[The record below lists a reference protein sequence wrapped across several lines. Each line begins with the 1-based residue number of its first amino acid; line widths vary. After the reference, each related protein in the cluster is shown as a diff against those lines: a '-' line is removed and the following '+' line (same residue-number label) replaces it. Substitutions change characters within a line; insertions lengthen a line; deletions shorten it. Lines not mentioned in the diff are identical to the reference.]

1 MGLIKNRLP
10 EWRLYLTGLIVILL
24 TWIFSY
30 TSFYQ
35 WIEHKFLD
43 FRFQYRKPIP
53 VTNLIT
59 HIDIDNN
66 SLQAIG
72 RWPWSRTKHA
82 ELLEVLYDLGARA
95 VVFDV
100 DFFEHTNKTFPNQ
113 ETIID
118 SVNTQLQPLYEN
130 PPDKNI
136 SAGQYNERV
145 SEIGKGIYDDILRT
159 SDVDA
164 KFSGALKASKNVFL
178 PIDFPKEQT
187 DNPETASTDDFIIKY
202 LPDQHNS
209 IPHESN
215 IKMPVIKNA
224 RGFGFVGV
232 EPDEDGILRRASL
245 FREYNQALYPQLALR
260 TACDFLNIQ
269 PDKIS
274 ITPGQ
279 FVEIIKD
286 NKSIRIPIDQKG
298 RVLINWAGN
307 SDTQWEDVFEHIPY
321 SFITEETLGNKEA
334 NPQLWETNMKKVAL
348 KIKGRICL
356 VGMVATGTTDLK
368 PVPVNTLL
376 PGVMMHSNL
385 INMMLT
391 NNFIH
396 RSGWMM
402 NLLVLLLTGILITI
416 IASRLNPLIS
426 SVATV
431 SIIVIVLIVGFWV
444 FSAHNIWVDLTA
456 PALAGLVSFSSVT
469 AYRTIT
475 EEKAKRRVKETFG
488 RYVAPQ
494 VVNELLKHP
503 DKLKLGGE
511 KKVLTVFFSDMA
523 NFTNST
529 ADLSP
534 DQMVIFVN
542 RYLSAM
548 TPIIHKHHGLID
560 KYEGDAIMALFG
572 APIERPEHA
581 TLACWAA
588 LENLDKL
595 SELNQS
601 LKASGSPE
609 IDIRIGINTGEMI
622 VGNLGSESAMNYTV
636 LGDEV
641 ILASRLEGINKFY
654 QTRILISEN
663 TYNQASEG
671 IEAREVDYIR
681 AKGMKRPVRI
691 YDVLGKKGAI
701 SQTHQDLIAR
711 YKLAIEAYRTMNWD
725 KAISILV
732 ECLRIDKE
740 DGPSMNLLRRC
751 QSFKQ
756 IPPPQ
761 NWDMIYNL
769 MTK

>member
-1 MGLIKNRLP
+1 MGLMKNRLP
-10 EWRLYLTGLIVILL
+10 EWRFYLTGLIVILVV
-24 TWIFSY
+24 WIFSY

-43 FRFQYRKPIP
+43 FRFQRRQPIP
-53 VTNLIT
+53 VTDLIT

-82 ELLEVLYDLGARA
+82 ELLEVLYDLGART

-100 DFFEHTNKTFPNQ
+100 DFFEPTNKAFPGQ

-118 SVNTQLQPLYEN
+118 SVNAQLQPLYDN
-130 PPDKNI
+130 PPDKNT
-136 SAGQYNERV
+136 SAEQYHERV
-145 SEIGKGIYDDILRT
+145 SEIGQGIYDDILRT

-164 KFSGALKASKNVFL
+164 KLSGALKACKNVFL

-187 DNPETASTDDFIIKY
+187 NNPITADTDNFVIKY
-202 LPDQHNS
+202 LPERHGA
-209 IPHESN
+209 IAHESN
-215 IKMPVIKNA
+215 IQLPVIKNA
-224 RGFGFVGV
+224 HGFGFVGI
-232 EPDEDGILRRASL
+232 EPDQDGILRRATL
-245 FREYNQALYPQLALR
+245 FREYHQAIYPQLALR
-260 TACDFLNIQ
+260 VACDFLNIT
-269 PDKIS
+269 PDKIN

-279 FVEIIKD
+279 FVKITKNDKSSIK
-286 NKSIRIPIDQKG
+286 IPIDQKG

-307 SDTQWEDVFEHIPY
+307 SATRWEDIFEHVPY
-321 SFITEETLGNKEA
+321 SYLTEEILGNKEN
-334 NPQLWETNMKKVAL
+334 NPQLWATNIQRLAP
-348 KIKGRICL
+348 KIKDKICL

-368 PVPVNTLL
+368 PVPANPLL
-376 PGVMMHSNL
+376 PGVMLHSNL
-385 INMMLT
+385 INMILT
-391 NNFIH
+391 DNFIH
-396 RSGWMM
+396 RSNWLE
-402 NLLVLLLTGILITI
+402 NLMFLLLTGILTI
-416 IASRLNPLIS
+416 FIDSRLNSLIS
-426 SVATV
+426 GVSTV
-431 SIIVIVLIVGFWV
+431 VIIVIVIFIGFAM
-444 FSAHNIWVDLTA
+444 FAAHIWLDLTA
-456 PALAGLVSFSSVT
+456 PILAGLVSFASIT
-469 AYRTIT
+469 TYRTIT

-523 NFTNST
+523 NFTKST

-534 DQMVIFVN
+534 DQMMTFVN
-542 RYLSAM
+542 RYLSEM
-548 TPIIHKHHGLID
+548 TPIIHKYNGLID

-572 APIERPEHA
+572 APIESPEHA
-581 TLACWAA
+581 KLACWAA
-588 LENLDKL
+588 IDNFAKL

-601 LKASGSPE
+601 LKASDSPE
-609 IDIRIGINTGEMI
+609 ISIRIGINTGEMI
-622 VGNLGSESAMNYTV
+622 VGNLGSEKAMNYTV

-663 TYNQASEG
+663 TFKQAAQS
-671 IEAREVDYIR
+671 IEAREIDYIR

-691 YDVLGKKGAI
+691 YDLFGRKGELN
-701 SQTHQDLIAR
+701 QTQQELIAR
-711 YKLAIEAYRTMNWD
+711 YGIAIGAYRSRDWD
-725 KAISILV
+725 KAISTLE
-732 ECLRIDKE
+732 ECLKIDKE
-740 DGPSMNLLRRC
+740 DGPSQNLLRRC
-751 QSFKQ
+751 LAFKQ

-761 NWDMIYNL
+761 DWDTIYNL